1 MQQITKLKL
10 GDLLIQNKKL
20 TTEDLNKALSIQRMD
35 HTHKKLGEILIE
47 EGFVSEE
54 DIAEL
59 IAKQLNLGEVLSLD
73 NIKLDFIS
81 ILKKVPVQILEKYN
95 AIPIIERTSENSNKK
110 IAQQKITV
118 AFADPMD
125 IDARTTLQRYLKK
138 PIQPAI
144 ALSKEIKKHINQ
156 LKNREKSSS
165 LIEKMKKELAGT
177 AEDNNDEESATMQFI
192 KYIINISIQKG
203 ASDIHIETEEDIM
216 QVRARIDGSLQEIIL
231 VEKELFGAIA
241 ARIKLLSNLNISE
254 KRKPQDGR
262 FSMELDGHHFDFRVS
277 TLPIATGES
286 IVIRIL
292 DKRNVM
298 KKLEEVGI
306 APKNLAKLEKALK
319 APNGI
324 VLVTGPTGSGKS
336 TTLYAA
342 LNKIKNVEEKIITV
356 EDPVEY
362 QMQLINQVNVNEAAG
377 LTFAAAL
384 RSILRQ
390 DPDIIMIGEI
400 RDLETLEIAIKAA
413 LTGHLV
419 ISTLHTN
426 DAVSAISR
434 MIDMGADPFMV
445 GAAVVAVE
453 AQRLVKKICPYCKT
467 KYKPKPALLEPI
479 KNILPTNA
487 VFYKGKGCDEC
498 NMTGYKGRTLVTEV
512 FNIDEEISSAIAK
525 NVSLTELEKLA
536 KQKGYEPMFMDGLI
550 KALKGETTLEEI
562 YRVARVN

>member
-1 MQQITKLKL
+1 MKKIRL
-10 GDLLIQNKKL
+10 GDLLIQNGKIN
-20 TTEDLNKALSIQRMD
+20 TEELKRALEIQRNL
-35 HTHKKLGEILIE
+35 TSHKKLGEILIE
-47 EGFVSEE
+47 EGLISEDE
-54 DIAEL
+54 VMQVIANQLGIDLVDFSNIEL
-59 IAKQLNLGEVLSLD
+59 NFLLLRR
-73 NIKLDFIS
+73 
-81 ILKKVPVQILEKYN
+81 VPVAVLDKYG
-95 AIPIIERTSENSNKK
+95 AIPIQEHPKDVV
-110 IAQQKITV
+110 V
-118 AFADPMD
+118 AFIDPMD
-125 IDARTTLQRYLKK
+125 VDARTTIQRYLKK
-138 PIQPAI
+138 PIKPTI
-144 ALSKEIKKHINQ
+144 ALSKDIKKHINQ
-156 LKNREKSSS
+156 LKNREKANS
-165 LIEKMKKELAGT
+165 LIEQMKKELSGAT
-177 AEDNNDEESATMQFI
+177 EDIEEDDESATMKFI
-192 KYIINISIQKG
+192 QYIVSLSISKG
-203 ASDIHIETEEDIM
+203 ASDIHIETEEDVM
-216 QVRARIDGSLQEIIL
+216 QVRARIDGSLQELIAL
-231 VEKELFGAIA
+231 EKELFGAIA

-262 FSMELDGHHFDFRVS
+262 FSMELDGNHFDFRVS

-306 APKNLAKLEKALK
+306 SAKNLAKLEKALK
-319 APNGI
+319 SPNGI

-336 TTLYAA
+336 TTLYAS

-362 QMQLINQVNVNEAAG
+362 QMKLINQVNVNEAAG

-434 MIDMGADPFMV
+434 MVDMGADPFMV

-453 AQRLVKKICPYCKT
+453 AQRLVKRICPYCKV
-467 KYKPKPALLEPI
+467 KERPKPALLEPI
-479 KNILPTNA
+479 KHILGNKKYT
-487 VFYKGKGCDEC
+487 FYKGKGCDNC
-498 NMTGYKGRTLVTEV
+498 NQTGYKGRTLITEV
-512 FNIDEEISSAIAK
+512 FTIDEELSSSIAK
-525 NVSLTELEKLA
+525 NISVNDLEKQA
-536 KQKGYEPMFMDGLI
+536 RQKGYEPMFMDGLI
-550 KALKGETTLEEI
+550 KALKGETTLEEV
-562 YRVARVN
+562 YRVAKVNV